1 MLSLQRLIM
10 RLKGVIFCI
19 LAVLGS
25 IFLVCSRSDVISGV
39 ADGVVSDMDPTLTDT
54 LNRFVRV
61 NLDSG
66 DVDSA
71 YSLPA
76 KADPALSTTF
86 ADSGVIVGVNGEGD
100 TLAAYIQYDFA
111 ADTSRYDSLELEGVY
126 LYFRAA
132 DSIDLSDTISL
143 YWVKKLP
150 ETAPV
155 NSEGSVDKHPDADKD
170 VFTEPCPTDP
180 DDGGSGDTAGDDG
193 DGGDCV
199 IETVMWPLK
208 FTIGGDDGVD
218 SVKLPD
224 SIAKKIFDARA
235 SNAST
240 GGAVFAFSL
249 YYGKKE
255 VRRIQNPDMVIAAYK
270 VKEPESGKSV
280 GDTLHFMDTI
290 RAGFSRFTVFEDAS
304 SAEERAKK
312 AYSSQY
318 TKRTAVFEINL
329 SKIKNRLSG
338 LDGEY
343 INLNAVITLEPR
355 SNPDSGAGN
364 YRVFVS
370 DTKFK
375 DSDTASLNELF
386 GGKSSSLLRPVKPYN
401 TLSIGMSQSINPS
414 LQRDFLDKNKEYLYI
429 YLRADSD
436 GGVIIWEEPRLET
449 VFTPSR

>member
-1 MLSLQRLIM
+1 
-10 RLKGVIFCI
+10 
-19 LAVLGS
+19 
-25 IFLVCSRSDVISGV
+25 
-39 ADGVVSDMDPTLTDT
+39 
-54 LNRFVRV
+54 
-61 NLDSG
+61 
-66 DVDSA
+66 
-71 YSLPA
+71 
-76 KADPALSTTF
+76 
-86 ADSGVIVGVNGEGD
+86 
-100 TLAAYIQYDFA
+100 
-111 ADTSRYDSLELEGVY
+111 VY

-132 DSIDLSDTISL
+132 DSIGLSDTISL
-143 YWVKKLP
+143 YWVKKLT

-155 NSEGSVDKHPDADKD
+155 NSEGGVDKHPDADKD
-170 VFTEPCPTDP
+170 VFTEPCPPPGP
-180 DDGGSGDTAGDDG
+180 DDGGNGDTAGGDG

-255 VRRIQNPDMVIAAYK
+255 VRGIQNPDMVIAAYK
-270 VKEPESGKSV
+270 AKEPESGKGV

-318 TKRTAVFEINL
+318 TKRTAVFEIGL
-329 SKIKNRLSG
+329 SKIKNKLS
-338 LDGEY
+338 DWNGEY
-343 INLNAVITLEPR
+343 TNLNAVITLKPGR
-355 SNPDSGAGN
+355 NLGSDAG
-364 YRVFVS
+364 RCRIFIS
-370 DTKFK
+370 DTLFK
-375 DSDTASLNELF
+375 DSDTAYLNKRFKNET
-386 GGKSSSLLRPVKPYN
+386 SSSLLRPALPYN
-401 TLSIGMSQSINPS
+401 TLSISAQTPVSPS
-414 LQRDFLDKNKEYLYI
+414 LQSVLKGGKTSLYV

-436 GGVIIWEEPRLET
+436 GGAIIWDEPEPIRLET
-449 VFTPSR
+449 VFTPSRWESNTKK